1 MKNSVNMFFLIKKTR
16 YLIYNFI
23 IRHSFNFRCDRE
35 KKDSD
40 DSHDTNEKGPD
51 IIPLSKDSE
60 GKTLYFKHVKP
71 EDKMALF
78 SFALLFFF

>member
-1 MKNSVNMFFLIKKTR
+1 MINSF
-16 YLIYNFI
+16 
-23 IRHSFNFRCDRE
+23 HFRCDRE

-60 GKTLYFKHVKP
+60 GKMCILNMSDRRGGVI
-71 EDKMALF
+71 
-78 SFALLFFF
+78 

>member
-1 MKNSVNMFFLIKKTR
+1 MINSF
-16 YLIYNFI
+16 
-23 IRHSFNFRCDRE
+23 HFRCDRE

-60 GKTLYFKHVKP
+60 GKMCILNTSDRGVKHVILP
-71 EDKMALF
+71 SKMTCL
-78 SFALLFFF
+78 SSQYIS